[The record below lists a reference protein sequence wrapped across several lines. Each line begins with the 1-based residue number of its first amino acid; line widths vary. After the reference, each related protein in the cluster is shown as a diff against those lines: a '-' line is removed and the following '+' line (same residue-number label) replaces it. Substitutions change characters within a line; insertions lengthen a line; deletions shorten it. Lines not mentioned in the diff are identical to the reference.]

1 MITGLGKLD
10 FLARRCYKGVQSQSR
25 NYQTWSIVMNRN
37 AITPLL
43 CLITISLLC
52 WSSVTVAQE
61 TDPTKKSDMIKTT
74 MSKIRD
80 VEKLDTFIAQN
91 NTLKQENAKLKSE
104 VASIKKQLTKLQA
117 DLKQQDVKIRKQLL
131 QMPTFQVQSKVISGK
146 NSVAYLKTKDTLL
159 RVRSNMKMSVPI
171 SDGVWVLMDVKEIS
185 KDMIVLE
192 FPELERTV
200 YLYH

>member
-1 MITGLGKLD
+1 MI
-10 FLARRCYKGVQSQSR
+10 
-25 NYQTWSIVMNRN
+25 MNRN
-37 AITPLL
+37 QLALL
-43 CLITISLLC
+43 FCLISIGLFSGA
-52 WSSVTVAQE
+52 SDIVAQE
-61 TDPTKKSDMIKTT
+61 TDPTKKSEMINKTI
-74 MSKIRD
+74 SKIRD

-91 NTLKQENAKLKSE
+91 NVLKQENAKLKSE